1 MCEQTC
7 FRASDSHIWTADSSK
22 LEKHEEVEGQI
33 VQCAQQPQFPQAE
46 HPADELSLAGTAGG
60 CPEQKPLHRHTACK
74 NGHPTSAEG
83 MCWLCRAVHWW
94 QLHTEVI
101 FYRLVQLR
109 KLQALFLTLRFRC
122 LQFFFQP
129 VLCWSLPS
137 PTDTWKIQQV
147 KGEEFFF
154 SSFSKT
160 VNTSM
165 TLFAQKTLNTKILL
179 SFPSQLLEHLISLVK
194 WMLQRK

>member
-33 VQCAQQPQFPQAE
+33 VQCAQQPRFPQAE

-109 KLQALFLTLRFRC
+109 KLQALFLTLRFKY
-122 LQFFFQP
+122 LQFFF
-129 VLCWSLPS
+129 SLSSADPFL
-137 PTDTWKIQQV
+137 PQQTLEKFNKL
-147 KGEEFFF
+147 KGKNSFFP
-154 SSFSKT
+154 
-160 VNTSM
+160 
-165 TLFAQKTLNTKILL
+165 LFQKRLT
-179 SFPSQLLEHLISLVK
+179 
-194 WMLQRK
+194 LQRHYLHRRL

>member
-1 MCEQTC
+1 MKRWKDKLSSVLSSHSSPRQSTLWTSWALQALLGAALNRKHCTGTR
-7 FRASDSHIWTADSSK
+7 RARTGTWPLQK
-22 LEKHEEVEGQI
+22 G
-33 VQCAQQPQFPQAE
+33 CA
-46 HPADELSLAGTAGG
+46 G
-60 CPEQKPLHRHTACK
+60 
-74 NGHPTSAEG
+74 
-83 MCWLCRAVHWW
+83 WAVHWW

-109 KLQALFLTLRFRC
+109 KLQALFLTLRFKY

-147 KGEEFFF
+147 KGKEFFF

-160 VNTSM
+160 VNTST